1 MRFRFVWIGKT
12 KDKNWRALQDEYLR
26 RLSHFAKCEL
36 TEIRE
41 SQPFETKETEGKRIL
56 DELGDAGAFV
66 VLLDVAGKNLSS
78 HELAKAVEDWQNRGL
93 RAVAFVIGGQ
103 DGVSKAVETR
113 ADLRLS
119 LSKMTLTH
127 EAARVLLAEQ
137 LYRSF
142 TIILNYPYQ
151 K

>member
-12 KDKNWRALQDEYLR
+12 RDKSWLALQTEYLQ
-26 RLSHFAKCEL
+26 RLSHFVKFDI
-36 TEIRE
+36 TEIKE
-41 SQPFETKETEGKRIL
+41 SQPHETVETEGKRIL
-56 DELGDAGAFV
+56 ENVSASQFV
-66 VLLDVAGKNLSS
+66 VLLDVAGKQFGS
-78 HELAKAVEDWQNRGL
+78 HELASEVEGWQNRGL
-93 RAVAFVIGGQ
+93 REIVFIIGGQ
-103 DGVSKAVETR
+103 DGVSKTVAER
-113 ADLRLS
+113 ADLKVS

>member
-1 MRFRFVWIGKT
+1 MKFRFVWIGKT
-12 KDKNWRALQDEYLR
+12 KDKNWRALQQEYLQ
-26 RLSHFAKCEL
+26 RLSHFAKF
-36 TEIRE
+36 EISEIKE
-41 SQPFETKETEGKRIL
+41 SQSHETKEIEGRRIL
-56 DELGDAGAFV
+56 EAIGVSAFV
-66 VLLDVAGKNLSS
+66 VLLDVSGKQFSSQELS
-78 HELAKAVEDWQNRGL
+78 KTVETWQNRGL
-93 RAVAFVIGGQ
+93 REVVFIIGGQ
-103 DGVSKAVETR
+103 DGVSEAVLEK

-137 LYRSF
+137 LYRVF

>member
-1 MRFRFVWIGKT
+1 MKFRFVWIGKT
-12 KDKNWRALQDEYLR
+12 KDKNWRALQDKYLQ
-26 RLSHFAKCEL
+26 RLSHFVKFDV

-41 SQPFETKETEGKRIL
+41 SQPHETRETEGRRIV
-56 DELGDAGAFV
+56 GTIPANGFV
-66 VLLDVAGKNLSS
+66 VLLDVIGKQFGSD
-78 HELAKAVEDWQNRGL
+78 ELAKEIENWQNRSL
-93 RAVAFVIGGQ
+93 REIVFVICGQ
-103 DGVSKAVETR
+103 DGVSDEVAEKAN
-113 ADLRLS
+113 LRLS

-142 TIILNYPYQ
+142 TIINNYPYQ

>member
-12 KDKNWRALQDEYLR
+12 RNKNWRALQDEYLQ
-26 RLSHFAKCEL
+26 RLSHFAKSDIN
-36 TEIRE
+36 EIKE
-41 SQPFETKETEGKRIL
+41 SQPHETAEIEGKRIL
-56 DELGDAGAFV
+56 DNISASAFV
-66 VLLDVAGKNLSS
+66 VLLDVAGKQFGS
-78 HELAKAVEDWQNRGL
+78 HELASEIESWQNRGL
-93 RAVAFVIGGQ
+93 REICFVIGGQ
-103 DGVSKAVETR
+103 DGVSKAVAAR
-113 ADLRLS
+113 ADLKVS

-142 TIILNYPYQ
+142 TIIFNYPYQ

>member
-26 RLSHFAKCEL
+26 RLSHFARCEIA
-36 TEIRE
+36 EIKE
-41 SQPFETKETEGKRIL
+41 SQSFETKETEGERIL
-56 DELGDAGAFV
+56 NQLAANALV
-66 VLLDVAGKNLSS
+66 VLLDVRGKEIGS
-78 HELAKAVEDWQNRGL
+78 HELARSVEDWQNRGL
-93 RAVAFVIGGQ
+93 REIAFVIGGQ
-103 DGVSKAVETR
+103 DGVSASVEKR
-113 ADLRLS
+113 ADFRLS
-119 LSKMTLTH
+119 LSRMTLTH

-137 LYRSF
+137 LYRAF